1 MKTPLI
7 TDNDYL
13 GHIVAFALR
22 YALWRHSA
30 APSVV
35 SHFIKNNITHPAL
48 AQDRHRY
55 IEEIGKHL
63 ANVTEYWNKDT
74 LYAIDLNTW
83 QDLLA
88 FLKSS
93 TLTTTNN
100 NKRKDQ
106 EMKENTQ
113 LYINPIYDCD
123 YGDLIGYEIAHADG
137 LPEVI
142 IYGGKKNMRTL
153 EEAKADAEDECAR
166 LNAEYRK
173 EQS

>member
-1 MKTPLI
+1 MQTPLI

-55 IEEIGKHL
+55 IEEIEKHL
-63 ANVTEYWNKDT
+63 AEVTADWSTDT
-74 LYAIDLNTW
+74 INSIDLHTW

-88 FLKSS
+88 FL
-93 TLTTTNN
+93 TN
-100 NKRKDQ
+100 NKRK
-106 EMKENTQ
+106 
-113 LYINPIYDCD
+113 
-123 YGDLIGYEIAHADG
+123 
-137 LPEVI
+137 
-142 IYGGKKNMRTL
+142 
-153 EEAKADAEDECAR
+153 
-166 LNAEYRK
+166 
-173 EQS
+173 EQK

>member
-1 MKTPLI
+1 MQTPLI

-55 IEEIGKHL
+55 IEEIEEHL
-63 ANVTEYWNKDT
+63 ANVTEDWSKDT
-74 LYAIDLNTW
+74 LCSIDLGTW
-83 QDLLA
+83 QELLA

-93 TLTTTNN
+93 TLPATN
-100 NKRKDQ
+100 NKRK
-106 EMKENTQ
+106 E
-113 LYINPIYDCD
+113 
-123 YGDLIGYEIAHADG
+123 H
-137 LPEVI
+137 
-142 IYGGKKNMRTL
+142 
-153 EEAKADAEDECAR
+153 
-166 LNAEYRK
+166 
-173 EQS
+173 S